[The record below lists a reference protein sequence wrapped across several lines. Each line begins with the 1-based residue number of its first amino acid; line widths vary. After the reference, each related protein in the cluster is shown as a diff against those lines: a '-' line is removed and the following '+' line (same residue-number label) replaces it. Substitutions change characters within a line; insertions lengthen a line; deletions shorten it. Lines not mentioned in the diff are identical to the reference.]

1 MARQDPRSWSPQD
14 NRGPP
19 APHPCGMPK
28 HNKGKKPPEDS
39 EQQLWGLQHHEG
51 SRLRAGAAQG
61 MAKLCHARTGLKHVA
76 QASFGEQAAV
86 PPPAHRPAHHHQSP
100 PAKRA
105 MPQAGGLVDD
115 GSGCSPPPPGCLPL
129 KIEQG
134 VQPDAAAA
142 RVLAEPLLTGS
153 S

>member
-1 MARQDPRSWSPQD
+1 MAKQDPRSRSLQD

-19 APHPCGMPK
+19 APHPCRMPK
-28 HNKGKKPPEDS
+28 HNKGKKPPEDPD
-39 EQQLWGLQHHEG
+39 QQLRGLQHHKAG
-51 SRLRAGAAQG
+51 QLRAGAAQG
-61 MAKLCHARTGLKHVA
+61 TDKLCHARTGLKHVA

-86 PPPAHRPAHHHQSP
+86 PPPARRPAHHQSP

-105 MPQAGGLVDD
+105 MPQSRGLVDD

-142 RVLAEPLLTGS
+142 QVLAEPLLTGS